1 MMRTKG
7 DGGSIFYLSEF
18 LGDSLIKA
26 AINRM
31 AYRVHTGE
39 AVPGINI

>member
-1 MMRTKG
+1 MMKTKD

-26 AINRM
+26 AINGM
-31 AYRVHTGE
+31 ASVEYIQERQYQE
-39 AVPGINI
+39 